1 MAQVSWPG
9 RFQLLKNGAIAD
21 GGHNP
26 DGVTAL
32 CNGLKEFFPNRKF
45 NFIFSSFEDKD
56 TASCLKLLL
65 PLAKKFS
72 FMPLADSHRPSC
84 SGEKL
89 KNMVQQIQP
98 DFTAIE
104 TFDSLAQYLAKNQG
118 VGEGDVICGSLY
130 LLGEYFQQTSFAELK
145 NI

>member
-1 MAQVSWPG
+1 
-9 RFQLLKNGAIAD
+9 
-21 GGHNP
+21 
-26 DGVTAL
+26 
-32 CNGLKEFFPNRKF
+32 
-45 NFIFSSFEDKD
+45 
-56 TASCLKLLL
+56 
-65 PLAKKFS
+65 
-72 FMPLADSHRPSC
+72 MPLADSHRPSC

-89 KNMVQQIQP
+89 KNMVQQIKP